1 MLLWAF
7 AKGLDSTNDHFVIIG
22 RGTLKRKLIRMAKML
37 GIGENVSI
45 ESGMSFQE
53 IAEMYRAAD
62 LVVYPSY
69 YEGQGLIPLESM
81 ASGTPVVTV
90 DHGPLPEMVDQTVGA
105 LFEMGSESSLADAIL
120 LASSSRKELLEKGV
134 EGRRRVMDQFNLEGN
149 AGDFLEVYDRA
160 ISKSKLWGNS

>member
-1 MLLWAF
+1 MLLRSF
-7 AKGLDSTNDHFVIIG
+7 AKVLDSTNAHLVIIG
-22 RGTLKRKLIRMAKML
+22 RGTLKRKLIRMAKKL
-37 GIGENVSI
+37 GIGANVSI

-120 LASSSRKELLEKGV
+120 SESSSRKELLEKGV

-149 AGDFLEVYDRA
+149 ARDFLEVYDRA
-160 ISKSKLWGNS
+160 ISKSKLGGNS